1 MQHPS
6 IKGLLEALEQ
16 SYPGGWRLYGTP
28 SVPDD
33 NMGFE
38 LDGVPATFSVSTL
51 GGELPARRYD
61 VQVEGVPPGD
71 YVHTDELD
79 LGELLALIER
89 FRSGEEHWP

>member
-1 MQHPS
+1 MAIPTVRETLIHP
-6 IKGLLEALEQ
+6 
-16 SYPGGWRLYGTP
+16 
-28 SVPDD
+28 DH
-33 NMGFE
+33 
-38 LDGVPATFSVSTL
+38 
-51 GGELPARRYD
+51 GELPARRYD